1 MQALLNKIKNDPRI
15 ESVWDEGEDGWWA
28 NLNTNFI
35 SDDTECGSLHEET
48 LQELWQ
54 VIRYGAIRLRRPED
68 QGGESTDGGCFEPEY
83 APYVYAEERYLK
95 LTAYQTCLL
104 ADRPEDCLE
113 ENLRE
118 QNPELNREQ
127 SWGVVNSVT
136 RLFRISDDPRING
149 YSYLASTID
158 TYTLSLLQRS
168 VLEDC
173 FSGST
178 VCGQVSHLW
187 DSPFATERA
196 LYQSAKRSV
205 HIIADKFRRVG
216 LESSFIPDF

>member
-28 NLNTNFI
+28 HLNTNFI

-48 LQELWQ
+48 LQELWD

-68 QGGESTDGGCFEPEY
+68 QGGEPTDGGCFEPEY
-83 APYVYAEERYLK
+83 APYVYAEERYIK
-95 LTAYQTCLL
+95 LSPFQTWLL
-104 ADRPEDCLE
+104 ADRPEECLE

-118 QNPELNREQ
+118 QNPELSEELVRALV
-127 SWGVVNSVT
+127 GSVT
-136 RLFRISDDPRING
+136 GLFRYKSGKGHLG
-149 YSYLASTID
+149 YVASTID
-158 TYTLSLLQRS
+158 TYRLTIHQRAI
-168 VLEDC
+168 LEDV

-196 LYQSAKRSV
+196 LCQSAKRSV